1 VTAANTDGEV
11 SALLEALERR
21 ADAVPCAPP
30 IPEAP
35 AAPTLR

>member
-1 VTAANTDGEV
+1 VTAAYTDDEV
-11 SALLEALERR
+11 WALLEALDRL